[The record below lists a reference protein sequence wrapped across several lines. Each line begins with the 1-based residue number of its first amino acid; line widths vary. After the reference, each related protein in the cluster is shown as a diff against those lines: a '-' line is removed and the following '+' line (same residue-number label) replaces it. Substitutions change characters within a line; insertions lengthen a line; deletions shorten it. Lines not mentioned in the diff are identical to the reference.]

1 MPFFLYALAPMLVL
15 APALACVAPRSMAAL
30 YVACGCFALAAYF
43 WQNRRLPVV
52 DAKWFYAIAAFAGYG
67 ALSQL
72 WTVNPDETLG
82 KAIELGFLFGLSA
95 FLYGALQ
102 SLSRE
107 QLEKLGLLIAA
118 GLVLGGGVYLFEYLN
133 NFPLYD
139 LIRGGQSADVSDVK
153 QNKAAFL
160 IALWFYLSFPYFVP
174 GRTWPYRF
182 FYAACYALL
191 VAMTFTSKSASSQI
205 IICAVP
211 FIGFAMWVLPTR
223 LVLATTLAVSI
234 LISCAMP
241 FGAVWVYRNTDWKYN
256 AAINDSVR
264 SRIEIW
270 DQAARRSFEKPI
282 FGWGL
287 DASPNLPNRDEVTVI
302 PYVPDPKPIAHLHPH
317 NAPLQIW
324 FEMGA
329 VGIAAAIAFFA
340 FLYRRISGLAGHAA
354 QKYAAFMWAAT
365 FLYTLSIWGIWQ
377 GWFTATLCLMA
388 VLGPALLGRF
398 QRLAA

>member
-1 MPFFLYALAPMLVL
+1 MPLFLYALAPMLVL

-30 YVACGCFALAAYF
+30 YVVCTTLSLGAYF
-43 WQNRRLPVV
+43 WQNRKLPAV
-52 DAKWFYAIAAFAGYG
+52 DKKWFYAIAAFAGYG

-82 KAIELGFLFGLSA
+82 KAIEIGFLFGLSV
-95 FLYGALQ
+95 FLYGLLQ
-102 SLSRE
+102 SLTRE
-107 QLEKLGLLIAA
+107 QGERIGQLIAV
-118 GLVLGGGVYLFEYLN
+118 GLVLGATVYLFEYFN

-139 LIRGGQSADVSDVK
+139 LVRGGQSADVSDVK

-182 FYAACYALL
+182 FYAAFYCLL
-191 VAMTFTSKSASSQI
+191 VFMTFTSKSASSQI
-205 IICAVP
+205 IITIVP
-211 FIGFAMWVLPTR
+211 LIALVMWLLPAR
-223 LVLATTLAVSI
+223 LVLLTTLAVTSFI
-234 LISCAMP
+234 TVAMP

-270 DQAARRSFEKPI
+270 DQAARRSFEKPLL
-282 FGWGL
+282 GWGL
-287 DASPNLPNRDEVTVI
+287 DASPKLPNRDEVTVI
-302 PYVPDPKPIAHLHPH
+302 PYIPDPKPIAHLHPH

-329 VGIAAAIAFFA
+329 VGIAAAVAFFV
-340 FLYRRISGLAGHAA
+340 FLYRRILRLADAA
-354 QKYAAFMWAAT
+354 PQKYAAFLWSLT

-388 VLGPALLGRF
+388 VLGPCLLKRF
-398 QRLAA
+398 QTP